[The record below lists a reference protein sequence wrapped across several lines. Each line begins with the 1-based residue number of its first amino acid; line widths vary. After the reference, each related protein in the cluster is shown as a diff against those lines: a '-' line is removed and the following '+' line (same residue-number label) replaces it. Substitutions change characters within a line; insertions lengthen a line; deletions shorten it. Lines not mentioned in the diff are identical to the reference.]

1 MCMFKRL
8 SSIFLVGPTYRG
20 PDSGDPDNNVQL
32 CDQQQHQRHI
42 FIDTW
47 GSGNGIYMDVLQFNE
62 DFIGIQW
69 AFIGI
74 LWWFNGIYWDLMEF
88 NGIL

>member
-8 SSIFLVGPTYRG
+8 SSIFCWPNVSDSG
-20 PDSGDPDNNVQL
+20 DSGDPDNNVQL

-47 GSGNGIYMDVLQFNE
+47 GSGNGIYMDLL
-62 DFIGIQW
+62 GP
-69 AFIGI
+69 
-74 LWWFNGIYWDLMEF
+74 NGI
-88 NGIL
+88 